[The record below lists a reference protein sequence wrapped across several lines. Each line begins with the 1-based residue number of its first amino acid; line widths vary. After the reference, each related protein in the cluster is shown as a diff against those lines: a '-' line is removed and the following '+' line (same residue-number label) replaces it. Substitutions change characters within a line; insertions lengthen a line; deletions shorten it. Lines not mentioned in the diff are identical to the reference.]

1 MQELLKATPDIIKA
15 AAQSELGIIA
25 LMVIAASVIA
35 IWFFRKAGVKVQV
48 VVILVLLAGFVA
60 FGAAYVFE
68 AKEAIKLN
76 DAQQNKAS
84 PTSSPSLTTISRPSS
99 TEPQNTPHVAAST
112 SAIPPMVVEPAAAL
126 PDPQQTTLPEA
137 SPAKQQSRFARGL
150 TADQRK
156 GLQATLSNIYI
167 LTCTYHLDRDTINSH
182 DVAQA
187 MDERAHD
194 AFNQILHSKT
204 FEPLTS
210 DIDGLSKY
218 KALEGALAVYELQLS
233 IVLERSNSPGD
244 SPAEWLNE
252 SIGFAKD
259 QRIKL
264 KNALDAICDYS
275 DIPKF
280 DNP

>member
-1 MQELLKATPDIIKA
+1 LVVQELLKATPDIIKA

-48 VVILVLLAGFVA
+48 VVFLVLLAGFVA

-112 SAIPPMVVEPAAAL
+112 SATPPMVVESGAAL

-187 MDERAHD
+187 MDDRAHD
-194 AFNQILHSKT
+194 AFNQILHS
-204 FEPLTS
+204 
-210 DIDGLSKY
+210 
-218 KALEGALAVYELQLS
+218 
-233 IVLERSNSPGD
+233 
-244 SPAEWLNE
+244 
-252 SIGFAKD
+252 
-259 QRIKL
+259 
-264 KNALDAICDYS
+264 
-275 DIPKF
+275 
-280 DNP
+280 

>member
-1 MQELLKATPDIIKA
+1 MKEHRRRLPTGISETKTNNLA
-15 AAQSELGIIA
+15 AWLTFWTA
-25 LMVIAASVIA
+25 VIAAIATIIAAAINGSNHKEISTPSVTPRYAENEIVPSV
-35 IWFFRKAGVKVQV
+35 RDTKPTNVEP
-48 VVILVLLAGFVA
+48 VLTL
-60 FGAAYVFE
+60 
-68 AKEAIKLN
+68 
-76 DAQQNKAS
+76 
-84 PTSSPSLTTISRPSS
+84 PTPKS
-99 TEPQNTPHVAAST
+99 TETAKIET
-112 SAIPPMVVEPAAAL
+112 FT
-126 PDPQQTTLPEA
+126 QQTPVHEA
-137 SPAKQQSRFARGL
+137 SSKQLSRFARGL
-150 TADQRK
+150 TDEQRK
-156 GLQATLSNIYI
+156 ALQATLSNIYI
-167 LTCTYHLDRDTINSH
+167 LTCTYRLDRDTINSH

-187 MDERAHD
+187 MDDRAHD

-204 FEPLTS
+204 FELLTS

-275 DIPKF
+275 DIAKF

>member
-48 VVILVLLAGFVA
+48 VVLLVLLAGFVA
-60 FGAAYVFE
+60 FVAAYVFE

-76 DAQQNKAS
+76 DVQQNEAS
-84 PTSSPSLTTISRPSS
+84 PTSSPPLTTISRPSS

-112 SAIPPMVVEPAAAL
+112 NATLPM
-126 PDPQQTTLPEA
+126 PQQTTLPEA

-187 MDERAHD
+187 MDDRAHD

>member
-1 MQELLKATPDIIKA
+1 MSQAKTNSLA
-15 AAQSELGIIA
+15 AWLAFWGA
-25 LMVIAASVIA
+25 VIAAIATIIAAAINSSSHKEISTPSVTPSYAEKKIVPSV
-35 IWFFRKAGVKVQV
+35 RDTKPTNVEP
-48 VVILVLLAGFVA
+48 VLT
-60 FGAAYVFE
+60 
-68 AKEAIKLN
+68 
-76 DAQQNKAS
+76 S
-84 PTSSPSLTTISRPSS
+84 PTAKPTGTAEIE
-99 TEPQNTPHVAAST
+99 TFT
-112 SAIPPMVVEPAAAL
+112 
-126 PDPQQTTLPEA
+126 QQTPVHEA
-137 SPAKQQSRFARGL
+137 SSKQLSRFARGL
-150 TADQRK
+150 TDEQRK
-156 GLQATLSNIYI
+156 ALQATLSNIYI

-182 DVAQA
+182 EVAQA
-187 MDERAHD
+187 MDDRAHD
-194 AFNQILHSKT
+194 AFNQTLHSKA

-218 KALEGALAVYELQLS
+218 KALEGELAVYELQLS
-233 IVLERSNSPGD
+233 IVLERSISPGD